1 MEVERVT
8 KLEWVTVRDGG
19 GESQEAWVGYSEID
33 EKL

>member
-1 MEVERVT
+1 MEGERVK
-8 KLEWVTVRDGG
+8 KLEWVIVRDGR